1 MFPILKKEE
10 IASDVTLME
19 IAAPEIAK
27 KAQAGQFIV
36 LRIGKKGERIPLTI
50 ADYDKARGTVTIVFL
65 KVGKTTQELGRLAK
79 GDSILDLVGPL
90 GKPTHIR
97 KYGSVVCV
105 GGGVG
110 IAAIYPIARAFKETG
125 NRTISVIGAKTA
137 DLLIFEPELAA
148 VSDELHVTTDD
159 GSKGHPGVVT
169 KFLGSFLK
177 KEKVDLVMAIGPAIM
192 MKFVAETTR
201 PLGIKTL
208 VSLNPIML
216 DATGMC
222 GTCRVEVGG
231 ETKFGCID
239 GPDFDGHQVNF
250 DLLMVRQQMYLAEEK
265 EARERY
271 ERLLKAKGRKQS
283 AESGE

>member
-10 IASDVTLME
+10 IAKDVSLME
-19 IAAPEIAK
+19 IDAPEIAK
-27 KAQAGQFIV
+27 KARAGQFVV
-36 LRIGKKGERIPLTI
+36 LRIGEKGERIPLTI
-50 ADYDKARGTVTIVFL
+50 ADYDRAEGTVTIVFL
-65 KVGKTTQELGRLAK
+65 EVGKTTKELGGLAK
-79 GDSILDLVGPL
+79 GDSICDLVGPL
-90 GKPTHIR
+90 GKPTHIK

-110 IAAIYPIARAFKETG
+110 IAAVYPIARAFKEAG

-137 DLLIFEPELAA
+137 DLLIFESELKA
-148 VSDELHVTTDD
+148 VSDELHITTDD
-159 GSKGHPGVVT
+159 GSRGHPGVVT
-169 KFLGSFLK
+169 KFLSDFLK
-177 KEKVDLVMAIGPAIM
+177 KEKVDLVVAVGPVIM

-216 DATGMC
+216 DGTGMC

-250 DLLMVRQQMYLAEEK
+250 DLLMARQQMYLAEEK
-265 EARERY
+265 EAVERY
-271 ERLLKAKGRKQS
+271 ERKLKAGGRRPGS
-283 AESGE
+283 EAT